1 MPDTAT
7 RPVQFTEDRIPAE
20 GIEETISDLVELY
33 GGEVTASAANERR
46 MILPMRRGIA
56 AAGGVE
62 CTVSWAAGE
71 AGDAVVTL
79 VCNRDVDAPK
89 AQRVFLLVAGVIGS
103 LLFLIWP
110 FFPHSR
116 ELGALAWIGGVIA
129 LAVYFMTLKKTSGGI
144 AYDFLQRL
152 ARAQRGRVAAA
163 ES

>member
-1 MPDTAT
+1 MSDTAS
-7 RPVQFTEDRIPAE
+7 RPVQFTEDRIPRE

-33 GGEVTASAANERR
+33 GGEVTASATNERR

-56 AAGGVE
+56 AAGGIE

-89 AQRVFLLVAGVIGS
+89 AQRVALLAAGVIGS

-116 ELGALAWIGGVIA
+116 ELGALSWIGGVIA
-129 LAVYFMTLKKTSGGI
+129 LAVYFMTLRKTSGGI

-152 ARAQRGRVAAA
+152 ARTQRGRVAAA

>member
-1 MPDTAT
+1 MPDTT
-7 RPVQFTEDRIPAE
+7 PRPVQFTEDRIPAE
-20 GIEETISDLVELY
+20 GIEETISDLVELF
-33 GGEVTASAANERR
+33 GGEVTSSAANERK

-103 LLFLIWP
+103 LMFLIWP

-152 ARAQRGRVAAA
+152 ARTQRGRVAAA